1 MSKQAKINWVRWK
14 DVCQSLLMAGA
25 MKDFSRSECRRVA
38 TLLRNGV
45 AAGTV
50 LHKKEGSKSYWAIEP
65 SKFAEATKP

>member
-1 MSKQAKINWVRWK
+1 
-14 DVCQSLLMAGA
+14 MAGA

-50 LHKKEGSKSYWAIEP
+50 LHQKEGSKSYWAIEP

>member
-1 MSKQAKINWVRWK
+1 MSKQAKINWIRWK

-38 TLLRNGV
+38 TLLRDGV

-65 SKFAEATKP
+65 SKFAEATKS